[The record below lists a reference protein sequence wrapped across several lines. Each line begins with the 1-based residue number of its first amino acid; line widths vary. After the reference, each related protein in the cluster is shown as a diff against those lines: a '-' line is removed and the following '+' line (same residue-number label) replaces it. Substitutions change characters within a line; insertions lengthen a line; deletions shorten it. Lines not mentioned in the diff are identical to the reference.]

1 MQKQYSISD
10 LAREFGVTTRA
21 LRFYEER
28 GLLAPAKNGRSRIY
42 FAADRVRLTL
52 ILRGKALGLS
62 LDESAELIAMY
73 EPGSNNKKQL
83 SALVGKIQQRKQ
95 QLVLQKQEIER
106 LISDLNAWEARS
118 LAEMDSSSA

>member
-1 MQKQYSISD
+1 MGRPAYK
-10 LAREFGVTTRA
+10 
-21 LRFYEER
+21 R
-28 GLLAPAKNGRSRIY
+28 GINGRP
-42 FAADRVRLTL
+42 
-52 ILRGKALGLS
+52 KLGLS